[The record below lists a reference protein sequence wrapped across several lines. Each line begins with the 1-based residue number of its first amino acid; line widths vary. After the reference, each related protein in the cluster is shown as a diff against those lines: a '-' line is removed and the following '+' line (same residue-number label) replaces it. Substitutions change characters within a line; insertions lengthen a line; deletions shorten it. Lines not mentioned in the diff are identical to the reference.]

1 MTSRQGTRALA
12 IVGCLLLVLTG
23 CTQPVQQ
30 ATGREGRATGAPP
43 DTGGGSVAAAAV
55 IPPKFIVF
63 KLMAD
68 GSCQQNDAAAPVN
81 VTMGA
86 VVIWQSSSIAPGHTL
101 KIRFLPGGSPFETF
115 DNVDGSAITSGP
127 TSGQKDDLYPYAE
140 LIVDKQKC
148 NNLSQLGIIMR

>member
-55 IPPKFIVF
+55 IPPKIIELT
-63 KLMAD
+63 LMAD
-68 GSCQQNDAAAPVN
+68 GSCQQNHAAATPRVKI
-81 VTMGA
+81 GA
-86 VVIWQSSSIAPGHTL
+86 VVIWHSSNIAAGHTL

-115 DNVDGSAITSGP
+115 VSADGSDITSGP

-140 LIVDKQKC
+140 LIVDNNKC
-148 NNLSQLGIIMR
+148 NNPSPLGIIMR